1 MKKIA
6 MVLCA
11 TMALQGCA
19 TYRNPY
25 TGEST
30 SYLTEQGQQVLL
42 VLGTALIIGAAAVAA
57 SRSQPYSNQPQQVCN
72 QYGCRYV
79 Y

>member
-11 TMALQGCA
+11 TVALQGCA

-30 SYLTEQGQQVLL
+30 SYLTEQGQQALI
-42 VLGTALIIGAAAVAA
+42 VLGTALIIGAAAVAV
-57 SRSQPYSNQPQQVCN
+57 SRSQPYTYQPQQICN

>member
-11 TMALQGCA
+11 TMAIQGCA

-30 SYLTEQGQQVLL
+30 SYLTEQGQQALL

-57 SRSQPYSNQPQQVCN
+57 SRSQPYNYQPQQVCN

>member
-11 TMALQGCA
+11 AMALQGCA

-30 SYLTEQGQQVLL
+30 SYLTEQGQQALI
-42 VLGTALIIGAAAVAA
+42 VLGTALILCAAAVAV
-57 SRSQPYSNQPQQVCN
+57 SRSQPYTYQPQQICN

>member
-11 TMALQGCA
+11 AMALQGCA

-30 SYLTEQGQQVLL
+30 SYLTEQGQQALI
-42 VLGTALIIGAAAVAA
+42 VLGTALILGAAAVAV
-57 SRSQPYSNQPQQVCN
+57 SRSPPYTYPPQQICN
-72 QYGCRYV
+72 PYGCRYI

>member
-11 TMALQGCA
+11 TMALHGCA

-30 SYLTEQGQQVLL
+30 SYLTEQGQQALI
-42 VLGTALIIGAAAVAA
+42 VLGTALIIGAAAVAV
-57 SRSQPYSNQPQQVCN
+57 SRSQPYTYQPQQVCN

>member
-11 TMALQGCA
+11 AMALQGCA

-30 SYLTEQGQQVLL
+30 SYLTEQGQQALI
-42 VLGTALIIGAAAVAA
+42 VLGTALILGAAAVAV
-57 SRSQPYSNQPQQVCN
+57 SRSQPYTYQPQQICN
-72 QYGCRYV
+72 QYGSRYI